1 MALQGVHACSIYP
14 VFCDSVAVRLTKI
27 MVHFTSAMLFACCC
41 ILTLFNFIL
50 IFYLFSFY
58 TLSSDVNDCN
68 LFLIFFI
75 FIIIIIFFI
84 VNTPE
89 SFVRYAVSK

>member
-1 MALQGVHACSIYP
+1 MSSPAICL
-14 VFCDSVAVRLTKI
+14 AVKFIKRSS
-27 MVHFTSAMLFACCC
+27 MVHD
-41 ILTLFNFIL
+41 FI
-50 IFYLFSFY
+50 YLSFY

-75 FIIIIIFFI
+75 FFIFIIIIYFFI